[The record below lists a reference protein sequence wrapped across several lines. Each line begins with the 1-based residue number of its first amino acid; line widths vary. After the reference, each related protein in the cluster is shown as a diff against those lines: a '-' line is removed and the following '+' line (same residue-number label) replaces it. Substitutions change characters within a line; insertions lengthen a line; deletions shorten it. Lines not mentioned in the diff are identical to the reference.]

1 MGKKEVHTT
10 TISTFNHTPK
20 EGTIRRVF
28 EERDS
33 SVGQTIA
40 KVIAKQVILHFFFE
54 EIRPIIYV
62 IRPKGRQPE
71 EEKEP
76 PFRHV

>member
-1 MGKKEVHTT
+1 MEKKKCTT
-10 TISTFNHTPK
+10 TISTLNHTPK
-20 EGTIRRVF
+20 EGTRRFF